1 MGKPKSTRA
10 DYEKCVDDGLS
21 LTELSRA
28 LGVSKSTACERC
40 KKYGLIPVKKRRRS
54 LIVSTAGSGNHNAL
68 GQLRQINSITLEILQ
83 KAMKALE
90 EESQSGGKITNPIA
104 LVFKAMSQVESQI
117 KTEFSILEG
126 LHEMEAQQ
134 DFREFSE
141 EVLSVIEEVD
151 PDVKREIIKRLH
163 ERKAARST
171 FGRA

>member
-1 MGKPKSTRA
+1 MANQRITKLDLER
-10 DYEKCVDDGLS
+10 CVDAGLS
-21 LTELSRA
+21 VIEIAKS
-28 LGVSKSTACERC
+28 LGAGKSSISERC
-40 KKYGLIPVKKRRRS
+40 KKLGLKPVKKRRRS
-54 LIVSTAGSGNHNAL
+54 LVISTAGSGNHNAL

-90 EESQSGGKITNPIA
+90 EESKAGGKIVNPLGLI
-104 LVFKAMSQVESQI
+104 FKAMSQVESQI

-126 LHEMEAQQ
+126 LHEMEAQE

-151 PDVKREIIKRLH
+151 PDVKRGIVKRLH